1 MPDLLTLAAFAFIL
15 GTLIFIHESGHY
27 FVAKSLG
34 IKVEVFSLGFGPKLL
49 RYERGGTEYCI
60 SAIPLG
66 GYVKMLGENPDEAL
80 RGTREEFL
88 SRSKFE
94 RFLVLVMGA
103 SLNIVLA
110 VALTAGIYTY
120 GVPEPKFLSEP
131 AVVGALDP
139 NGAAAEAGLEPK
151 DEIVA
156 IGGEKV
162 PTWRDMQLKV
172 ALNPG
177 VTLPFEI
184 RRNGR
189 DLTVPVRIHE
199 TERERIGRIGIDPY
213 SRLSVGTVEKGSAAE
228 QGGLQPGDL
237 LMRVDGQELL
247 GRADYETF
255 LKIIARSAG
264 KPVEFV
270 VERNGR
276 PVDLTVTPAEV
287 KADNGTKGY
296 VGVSISEP
304 LGMRQYGVFEAIAQ
318 SVRSNAQQAG
328 VLFLTLKK
336 LVVGQLSTRTLSG
349 PIDIYRLTGESLRG
363 GWVYYLSFMALVSL
377 QLGIIN
383 LLPIPIL
390 DGGHIF
396 ILLVEGVIRR
406 DLSMK
411 IKERVMQFGFILLLL
426 IMGLVISQDVYKNFF
441 IQ

>member
-1 MPDLLTLAAFAFIL
+1 MPDPLTLLAFAFIL

-27 FVAKSLG
+27 FVAKALG

-66 GYVKMLGENPDEAL
+66 GYVKMLGENPDESL

-110 VALTAGIYTY
+110 VALMAGIYTY
-120 GVPEPKFLSEP
+120 GVPEPRFLTEP
-131 AVVGALDP
+131 AVIGAVDP
-139 NGAAAEAGLEPK
+139 NGAAAEAGLQTR

-156 IGGEKV
+156 IDGEKV
-162 PTWRDMQLKV
+162 PTWQDMQLKV

-177 VTLPFEI
+177 ATLRFEI
-184 RRNGR
+184 VRDGR
-189 DLTVPVRIHE
+189 TMTVPVKIHE

-213 SRLSVGTVEKGSAAE
+213 SRLFVGTVEKGSAAE
-228 QGGLQPGDL
+228 RAGLQPGDVL
-237 LMRVDGQELL
+237 LRVDGHELL

-255 LKIIARSAG
+255 LKIIAGSAG
-264 KPVEFV
+264 KPIEFV
-270 VERNGR
+270 VSRDDK
-276 PVDLTVTPAEV
+276 PVALTVTPAEV
-287 KADNGTKGY
+287 QAENGTKGY

-304 LGMRQYGVFEAIAQ
+304 LGLRQYGLFEAIAQ
-318 SVRSNAQQAG
+318 SVRTNLQQADL
-328 VLFLTLKK
+328 LFLTLKK
-336 LVVGQLSTRTLSG
+336 LVFGQLSTRTLSG
-349 PIDIYRLTGESLRG
+349 PIDIYRLTGESLLG
-363 GWVYYLSFMALVSL
+363 GWVYYLKFMALVSL

>member
-1 MPDLLTLAAFAFIL
+1 MPDPLTLLAFIFIL

-27 FVAKSLG
+27 FVAKALG

-49 RYERGGTEYCI
+49 KFNRGDTEYCI

-66 GYVKMLGENPDEAL
+66 GYVKMLGENPEESL

-88 SRSKFE
+88 SRTKFE

-110 VALTAGIYTY
+110 VLLTAATYSY

-131 AVVGALDP
+131 AVIGVMDP
-139 NGAAAEAGLEPK
+139 NGAAAEAGLRTH

-156 IGGEKV
+156 VAGEKV

-177 VTLPFEI
+177 ATVPFEI
-184 RRNGR
+184 LRDGR
-189 DLTVPVRIHE
+189 TMTVEVRIRE

-228 QGGLQPGDL
+228 RAGLEPGDL
-237 LMRVDGQELL
+237 LLRVDGHELL
-247 GRADYETF
+247 GRADYDTF
-255 LKIIARSAG
+255 LKIVAASAG
-264 KPVEFV
+264 KPVDFQV
-270 VERNGR
+270 DRGGR
-276 PVDLTVTPAEV
+276 VVDLTVTPVEV
-287 KADNGTKGY
+287 EGESGPKGY

-304 LGMRQYGVFEAIAQ
+304 LGIRKYGPVEALVQ
-318 SVRSNAQQAG
+318 STRSNMQQAG

-363 GWVYYLSFMALVSL
+363 GWIYYLSFMALVSL

-383 LLPIPIL
+383 LLPIPLL

-396 ILLVEGVIRR
+396 ILFVEGIIRR

>member
-1 MPDLLTLAAFAFIL
+1 MPDPLTLVAFIFIL

-27 FVAKSLG
+27 FVAKALG

-49 RYERGGTEYCI
+49 RFKRGETEYCI

-66 GYVKMLGENPDEAL
+66 GYVKMLGENPEESL
-80 RGTREEFL
+80 RGSREEFL
-88 SRSKFE
+88 SRTKFE

-110 VALTAGIYTY
+110 VLLTAATYSY

-131 AVVGALDP
+131 AVIGVMDP
-139 NGAAAEAGLEPK
+139 DGAAAEAGLRTH

-156 IGGEKV
+156 VAGEKV

-177 VTLPFEI
+177 ATVPFEI
-184 RRNGR
+184 LRDGR
-189 DLTVPVRIHE
+189 TLIVPVRIRE

-213 SRLSVGTVEKGSAAE
+213 SHLSVGTVEKGSAAE
-228 QGGLQPGDL
+228 RAGLEPGDL
-237 LMRVDGQELL
+237 LLRVDGHELL
-247 GRADYETF
+247 GRADYDTF
-255 LKIIARSAG
+255 LRIVAGSAG
-264 KPVEFV
+264 KPVDFQ
-270 VERNGR
+270 VERSGR
-276 PVDLTVTPAEV
+276 VVDLTVTPVEV
-287 KADNGTKGY
+287 EGESGPKGY

-304 LGMRQYGVFEAIAQ
+304 LGLRKYGVVEALVQ
-318 SVRSNAQQAG
+318 STRSNMQQAG

-363 GWVYYLSFMALVSL
+363 GWIYYLSFMALVSL

-383 LLPIPIL
+383 LLPIPLL

-396 ILLVEGVIRR
+396 ILFVEGIIRR